1 MNQDAIMCIKIR
13 LANRGDYE
21 QIAELEEVCFID
33 PWLPEVLAYSCGRPD
48 TTAIVIEFH
57 GEFAGYA
64 IYQLAG
70 GDQAGIRVKRLAIK
84 PEFRR
89 MGLGGLLL
97 DDLHGRLNLVR
108 KTLIFPV
115 RESNLQA
122 QVWLKEYAIRCT
134 EISEGYFHDGEA
146 AYIFET
152 YYGDQ

>member
-1 MNQDAIMCIKIR
+1 MNQGLTMCIAIR

-21 QIAELEEVCFID
+21 AISALEEEVFID
-33 PWLPEVLAYSCGRPD
+33 PWLPEVIAYSCGRPD

-70 GDQAGIRVKRLAIK
+70 GDQAAIRVKRLAIK

-97 DDLHGRLNLVR
+97 DDLCGRLNLVR

-122 QVWLKEYAIRCT
+122 QQWLKEYSIPCV

-146 AYIFET
+146 AYVFEA
-152 YYGDQ
+152 YYGE